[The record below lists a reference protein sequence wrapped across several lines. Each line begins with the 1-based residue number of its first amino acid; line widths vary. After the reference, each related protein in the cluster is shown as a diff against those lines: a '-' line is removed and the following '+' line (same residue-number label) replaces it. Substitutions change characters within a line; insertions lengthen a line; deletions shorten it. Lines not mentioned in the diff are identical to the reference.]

1 MSSDSRTRPTGM
13 PSSATSNAPK
23 RTLLLT
29 GASRGIGHATVMRF
43 SSAGWRVLTCSRHPF
58 PEECPWDA
66 GPEDHVQV
74 DLADHADT
82 TRAITEI
89 KERLEGGMLHA
100 LVNNAAISPKAEGG
114 KRMGSID
121 TDVVTWSHVFRVN
134 FFAPIMMAR
143 GLIEELKAAK
153 GSVVNVTSIAGS
165 RVHPFAGAA
174 YATSKAA
181 LASLTREMASDFGR
195 LGVRVNAIAPGE
207 IDTSI
212 LSPGTDRIVA
222 EQIPLNRLGTPDEVA
237 KIIYVLCT
245 ETSSYVNGAEIH
257 INGGQHV

>member
-1 MSSDSRTRPTGM
+1 M
-13 PSSATSNAPK
+13 PHSTAPDSNAPK

-29 GASRGIGHATVMRF
+29 GASRGIGHATVIRF
-43 SSAGWRVLTCSRHPF
+43 ASAGWRVLTCSRHPF
-58 PEECPWDA
+58 PEECPWGA
-66 GPEDHVQV
+66 GPEDHIQV
-74 DLADHADT
+74 DLADHHDT
-82 TRAITEI
+82 ERAIAEV
-89 KERLEGGMLHA
+89 KERIAGNELHA

-114 KRMGSID
+114 ARMGSID
-121 TDVVTWSHVFRVN
+121 TDMETWSRVFRVN

-143 GLIEELKAAK
+143 GLLNELKAAK

-181 LASLTREMASDFGR
+181 LASLTREMAADFGR
-195 LGVRVNAIAPGE
+195 VGVRVNAIAPGE

-212 LSPGTDRIVA
+212 LSPGTDKIVE
-222 EQIPLNRLGTPDEVA
+222 EQIPLQRLGTPDEVA

>member
-1 MSSDSRTRPTGM
+1 MNSPARPMSA
-13 PSSATSNAPK
+13 ATAAVDSNAPK
-23 RTLLLT
+23 RTMLLT
-29 GASRGIGHATVMRF
+29 GASRGIGHATVIRF
-43 SSAGWRVLTCSRHPF
+43 ASAGWRVLTCSRHPF
-58 PEECPWDA
+58 PEQCPWGA
-66 GPEDHVQV
+66 GPEDHIQV
-74 DLADHADT
+74 DLADTEDT
-82 TRAITEI
+82 TRAIDVI
-89 KERLEGGMLHA
+89 RERLGGGGLHA

-121 TDVVTWSHVFRVN
+121 TDIDTWSHVFRVN

-143 GLIEELKAAK
+143 GLLEELKTAK

-181 LASLTREMASDFGR
+181 LAALTREMASDFGR
-195 LGVRVNAIAPGE
+195 VGVRVNAIAPGE
-207 IDTSI
+207 IDTAI
-212 LSPGTDRIVA
+212 LSPGTEKIV
-222 EQIPLNRLGTPDEVA
+222 EQIPLHRLGTPDEVA